1 MDKQK
6 TTIAQLKAYKSQQQI
21 SMLTCYDYLFS
32 QLMEEAGIDCILV
45 GDSVGT
51 NVLGYKSEKE
61 VTLEDMIH
69 HTKAVARGNN
79 FSLIIVDLPY
89 KTYVTPNQA
98 LHSAQQLI
106 QAGAD
111 AVKFEGYYPDIVTV
125 LKNNNIN
132 VVCHLGLLPQTA
144 VKKTV
149 QALDA
154 DSIQTLYRQALDL
167 EQLGA
172 DMMIVELIPEEV
184 ANVLTK
190 KLSIP
195 LIGIGAGRFC
205 DGQVQIIY
213 DVMGLTKKQF
223 KHVNRF
229 FALRDRLSETL
240 VAYKKR
246 VQQCNYL
253 DITHSFHVDL
263 LSK

>member
-1 MDKQK
+1 M
-6 TTIAQLKAYKSQQQI
+6 
-21 SMLTCYDYLFS
+21 
-32 QLMEEAGIDCILV
+32 
-45 GDSVGT
+45 
-51 NVLGYKSEKE
+51 
-61 VTLEDMIH
+61 
-69 HTKAVARGNN
+69 
-79 FSLIIVDLPY
+79 
-89 KTYVTPNQA
+89 
-98 LHSAQQLI
+98 
-106 QAGAD
+106 
-111 AVKFEGYYPDIVTV
+111 
-125 LKNNNIN
+125 
-132 VVCHLGLLPQTA
+132 CHLGLLPQTA

-149 QALDA
+149 QARDA

-184 ANVLTK
+184 AKVLTK

-240 VAYKKR
+240 LVYKKR